1 MNFNLSIIR
10 LKIMFY
16 LLIGKIR
23 NFPPKIQL
31 PNNQK
36 VKNIAIFFP
45 TDENSFRLSLY
56 SFRKFDFN
64 KENITYYFIINQKFQ
79 NMINLSSPNMIFVN
93 YKKNKIKFCNLEQE
107 NLLVKNKMDII
118 VDLNLDFSFGASKFI
133 AYLKSN
139 IKIGF
144 QSRFSDY
151 FYNLQLESND
161 DGTIEQSYQKIQHI
175 LGSL

>member
-1 MNFNLSIIR
+1 M
-10 LKIMFY
+10 
-16 LLIGKIR
+16 
-23 NFPPKIQL
+23 
-31 PNNQK
+31 
-36 VKNIAIFFP
+36 
-45 TDENSFRLSLY
+45 
-56 SFRKFDFN
+56 
-64 KENITYYFIINQKFQ
+64 
-79 NMINLSSPNMIFVN
+79 
-93 YKKNKIKFCNLEQE
+93 EQE

-161 DGTIEQSYQKIQHI
+161 DGTIEQSYQRIQHI

>member
-31 PNNQK
+31 PNDQK
-36 VKNIAIFFP
+36 IKNVAIFFP

-64 KENITYYFIINQKFQ
+64 KENVTYYFIINQKFH
-79 NMINLSSPNMIFVN
+79 NMISLSSPNMIFVN
-93 YKKNKIKFCNLEQE
+93 YKKNKIKFCDLGQE
-107 NLLVKNKMDII
+107 NLLLENKIDII

-133 AYLKSN
+133 AYLKSD

-144 QSRFSDY
+144 KSRFSDY

-161 DGTIEQSYQKIQHI
+161 DGTTEQSYQRIQQI